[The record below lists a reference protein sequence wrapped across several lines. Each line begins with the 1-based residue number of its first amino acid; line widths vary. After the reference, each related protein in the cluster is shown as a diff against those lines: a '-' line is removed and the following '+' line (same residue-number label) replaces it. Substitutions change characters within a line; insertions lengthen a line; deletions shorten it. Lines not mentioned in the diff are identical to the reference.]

1 LQFSWRKDQGWETG
15 EESGERG
22 KGIPGGSN
30 RDAQLRTFAMV
41 LVWGVV
47 RRCFPA

>member
-1 LQFSWRKDQGWETG
+1 MKRV
-15 EESGERG
+15 ESGD

-47 RRCFPA
+47 KRCFPA